1 VSDQPTPPASN
12 PDGDATVGE
21 VLRWLLD
28 ETEAEAGIYLRL
40 SPGGEERFLVE
51 PRALPGPDVTY
62 LARHA
67 RDIIIKG
74 DIDDDVNE
82 PTAHSRWLGRTGS
95 KIILLRG
102 TSQVEAA
109 DALRFSR
116 FVIEW
121 LSAPR
126 GESGPMLEQRVREVE
141 GVAWAELLE
150 GEPPTLRVLYAG
162 EADPATTRSEVARA
176 LGSIPVHIE
185 EVDPSARA
193 DEPRLRLV
201 DLSVE
206 GVEETS
212 VDVLLDWGGQTLRG
226 RGHGRPTAAGRSY
239 ASALAVVDAMKPL
252 LEMDVEVEGLYRTD
266 AAGDLDVLVVA
277 VRVAGQ
283 RYVGA
288 VAATAGEED
297 VSAARA
303 VLDALNRRLPQIAGR
318 SGRI

>member
-1 VSDQPTPPASN
+1 MSDPPAA
-12 PDGDATVGE
+12 PTHTDGDATVGE
-21 VLRWLLD
+21 VLRWLIE

-51 PRALPGPDVTY
+51 PRGLPAPDVTY

-74 DIDDDVNE
+74 EIDPDVNE
-82 PTAHSRWLGRTGS
+82 PTAHARWLGKAGS
-95 KIILLRG
+95 KILLIRG
-102 TSQVEAA
+102 VSEVESA
-109 DALRFSR
+109 DALRFAR

-126 GESGPMLEQRVREVE
+126 SEAGPMIEQRVRQVE
-141 GVAWAELLE
+141 GVAWAELLD
-150 GEPPTLRVLYAG
+150 GEPPTLRVLYG
-162 EADPATTRSEVARA
+162 PEADPSTIRSAVARA
-176 LGSIPVHIE
+176 LGPIAAHIE
-185 EVDPSARA
+185 EIDPKGTEAV
-193 DEPRLRLV
+193 PRLRLV
-201 DLSVE
+201 DLTVE
-206 GVEETS
+206 GEKETS
-212 VDVLLDWGGQTLRG
+212 VDVMLDWNGQTLRG
-226 RGHGRPTAAGRSY
+226 RGRGRPTAAGRSY

-252 LEMDVEVEGLYRTD
+252 LEMDAEVEGLYRTD

-288 VAATAGEED
+288 VSALEGEED
-297 VSAARA
+297 ISAARA